1 MHGAFHAP
9 YELRSRQPVI
19 NRFAASPRKNA
30 AFAERKATNREVTR
44 WRILRDPPMVDARRA
59 STLLS
64 RRKRGRQTAAER
76 RRKERGGSSYE
87 HESVQRAARWCENER
102 PIQCAAVAGRPV
114 ESRPAWAVGG
124 PEARRVRGR
133 ARPRLDNYHR
143 RPRRGGVVPGRVAA
157 NVAKLVLFRVDP
169 EWHHTAVAS
178 GLIRQLYRY
187 CREQG
192 YRTIVVEEGTMPGW
206 ALRAIGQHG
215 FFFSRRLPG
224 KGRQC
229 WEYRVADIALAK
241 AS

>member
-1 MHGAFHAP
+1 MNTSLCNGLLDGAKM
-9 YELRSRQPVI
+9 SG
-19 NRFAASPRKNA
+19 RFS
-30 AFAERKATNREVTR
+30 V
-44 WRILRDPPMVDARRA
+44 PPLPAG
-59 STLLS
+59 LS
-64 RRKRGRQTAAER
+64 SRGRPGLSEVPRPVASAVGLD
-76 RRKERGGSSYE
+76 RGWITTIGG
-87 HESVQRAARWCENER
+87 RAAG
-102 PIQCAAVAGRPV
+102 AMV
-114 ESRPAWAVGG
+114 
-124 PEARRVRGR
+124 
-133 ARPRLDNYHR
+133 L
-143 RPRRGGVVPGRVAA
+143 GRVAA